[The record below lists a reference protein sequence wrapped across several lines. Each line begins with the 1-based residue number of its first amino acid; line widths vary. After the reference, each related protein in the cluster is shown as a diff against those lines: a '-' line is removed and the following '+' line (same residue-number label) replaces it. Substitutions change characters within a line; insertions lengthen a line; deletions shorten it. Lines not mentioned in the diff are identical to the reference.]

1 MRTVQEVMVIL
12 KECRKVR
19 GISVPEVAE
28 YIHKETTTK
37 VSPKTVY
44 GWESGVSRPDIQ
56 EFVAMCNLYM
66 ICDIQELFIEELLEI
81 E

>member
-1 MRTVQEVMVIL
+1 MRTVQEVMTIL
-12 KECRKVR
+12 KNYRKEH

-28 YIHKETTTK
+28 YIYKETDRK

-44 GWESGVSRPDIQ
+44 GWEAGASRPDIR
-56 EFVAMCNLYM
+56 EFIAMCNLYM
-66 ICDIQELFIEELLEI
+66 ICDMKELFTEESGET

>member
-12 KECRKVR
+12 KNYRKEQ

-28 YIHKETTTK
+28 YIYKETDRK

-44 GWESGVSRPDIQ
+44 GWEIGVSRPDIQ

-66 ICDIQELFIEELLEI
+66 ICDIKELFIEELMEM